1 MVLRPKL
8 QIDSHFFTYTLIM
21 FPLAVLSLGFW
32 HNINGINVY
41 FTIVTF
47 IIIVSSGYDFFLKV
61 IKYIAYILLILAM
74 YEFITKSYLFVVY
87 RQTEWGVLPLDPKFY
102 GGYSQIFRAKG
113 LFEGPLALSQFAIG
127 LAFLFRSN
135 IKILVVAVLLT
146 ILANGRLGMVI
157 TGIIFILYFVTK
169 YDLISILKSKKFIR
183 LFIVSLVLI
192 ISATVYLID
201 EKSIERISNSF
212 SFEDNSN
219 TARLYYWEK
228 AINIFGDYNIF
239 NILFGNS
246 GYFREVTGNSAENG
260 WLMLLLDN
268 GILGFLFYFFPL
280 LIVSLLSLKHST
292 EHWHYVGVLFLAMMV
307 QTFNLGVSASLLY
320 WLIMYSLFIEIKK
333 TKDYV

>member
-1 MVLRPKL
+1 M
-8 QIDSHFFTYTLIM
+8 I
-21 FPLAVLSLGFW
+21 PLALLSLGFW
-32 HNINGINVY
+32 HNLNGINVY

-47 IIIVSSGYDFFLKV
+47 IIVISSGYDFFLKA
-61 IKYIAYILLILAM
+61 IKYVAYILLILAI
-74 YEFITKSYLFVVY
+74 YEFITKSYLFVVF
-87 RQTEWGVLPLDPKFY
+87 RPTEWGILPLDPKFY
-102 GGYSQIFRAKG
+102 GGHSQIFRAKG

-135 IKILVVAVLLT
+135 LKILVVAVLLT

-157 TGIIFILYFVTK
+157 TGVMFILYFVSK
-169 YDLISILKSKKFIR
+169 YDLVSIIKSKKFIR
-183 LFIVSLVLI
+183 LFFLSLVLI
-192 ISATVYLID
+192 ISAAVYLID

-219 TARLYYWEK
+219 TARLYYWEE

-239 NILFGNS
+239 NILLGNS

-268 GILGFLFYFFPL
+268 GILGLLFYIFPL
-280 LIVSLLSLKHST
+280 LIVSLLSLKHKT
-292 EHWHYVGVLFLAMMV
+292 GHWLYVGVLFLAMMV

-320 WLIMYSLFIEIKK
+320 WIIIYSLFIDIKK
-333 TKDYV
+333 T